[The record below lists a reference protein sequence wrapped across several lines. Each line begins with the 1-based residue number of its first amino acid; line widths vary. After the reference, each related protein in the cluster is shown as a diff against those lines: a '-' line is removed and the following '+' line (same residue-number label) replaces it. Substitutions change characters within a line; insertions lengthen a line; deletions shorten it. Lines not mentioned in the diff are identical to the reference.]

1 MKNLMTWFP
10 VIGVGLLLTLFAIA
24 LLRPSEGG
32 GDPIIGQRVSD
43 LDLPLEAVS
52 FTEAGFAPG
61 AIDEGPYL
69 LNVWASWC
77 PPCRIEH
84 PYFEYLSDQ
93 GVPIYGIIYKDE
105 EADAARFLNQLGD
118 PFAGLAADRD
128 GRAGFELGV
137 TGPPETFIV
146 DADGVIRAR
155 WRGAVTDIVW
165 IQRFAGPWAEAGGQP
180 ISWTDAQ

>member
-24 LLRPSEGG
+24 LLRPTEGG

-52 FTEAGFAPG
+52 FTQAGFVPG
-61 AIDEGPYL
+61 AVEGPYL

-105 EADAARFLNQLGD
+105 EADAARFLDQLGD
-118 PFAGLAADRD
+118 PFAGLAADGD

-165 IQRFAGPWAEAGGQP
+165 IQRLAEPWAEAGGEP
-180 ISWTDAQ
+180 ISWPDAQ

>member
-24 LLRPSEGG
+24 LLRPTEGG

-52 FTEAGFAPG
+52 FTQAGFAPEVL
-61 AIDEGPYL
+61 EGPYL

-93 GVPIYGIIYKDE
+93 GVSIYGIIYKDE
-105 EADAARFLNQLGD
+105 EADAARFLDQLGD

-165 IQRFAGPWAEAGGQP
+165 IQRFAEPWAEAGGQP
-180 ISWTDAQ
+180 ISWPEVQ

>member
-24 LLRPSEGG
+24 LLRPTEGG

-52 FTEAGFAPG
+52 FTQAGFAP
-61 AIDEGPYL
+61 DVLEGPYL

-105 EADAARFLNQLGD
+105 EADAARFLDQLGD
-118 PFAGLAADRD
+118 PFAGLAADRN

-165 IQRFAGPWAEAGGQP
+165 IQRFAEPWAEAGGEP
-180 ISWTDAQ
+180 ISWPEVQ